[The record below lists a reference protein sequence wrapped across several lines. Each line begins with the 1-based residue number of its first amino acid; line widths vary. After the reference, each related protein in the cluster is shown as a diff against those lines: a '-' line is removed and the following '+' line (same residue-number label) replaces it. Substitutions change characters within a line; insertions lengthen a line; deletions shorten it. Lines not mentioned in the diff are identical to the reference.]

1 MPSLV
6 QPLCPTTKPLT
17 QSHIINLENQARETR
32 KKAQNYYE
40 EEKKA
45 SKSIKSRSS
54 SRARK
59 NEHADNHLEI
69 KRKGTRIPKPILK
82 SENLTGK
89 NSKAEENM

>member
-1 MPSLV
+1 M
-6 QPLCPTTKPLT
+6 
-17 QSHIINLENQARETR
+17 INLENQARETR
-32 KKAQNYYE
+32 KKAQHYYE

-45 SKSIKSRSS
+45 SKSVKSRRSS

-59 NEHADNHLEI
+59 NEHSDNHREI
-69 KRKGTRIPKPILK
+69 KRKGTRIPKPLLK